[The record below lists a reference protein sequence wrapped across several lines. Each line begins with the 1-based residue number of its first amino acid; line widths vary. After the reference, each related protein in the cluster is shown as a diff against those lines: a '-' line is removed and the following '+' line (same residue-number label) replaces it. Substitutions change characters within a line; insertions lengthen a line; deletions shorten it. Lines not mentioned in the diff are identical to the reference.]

1 MESSQP
7 RALWG
12 VAGAVPGRSHILATW
27 VLPFLQDPASLNV
40 PCTTSGHPSQGTL
53 PFPFIAVVIVPIW
66 NLFSL
71 CSCNYWSASSLKV
84 GVGSYTSFHLH
95 HLHPTQGLRD
105 MSSEGSY
112 TQILTYIQ
120 LCFLFQGLYLL
131 PVQKSASTC
140 KMTPSFKSMALRKW
154 ALPNAFSRRRKWKHS
169 TFHYKVGLDLIW
181 CW

>member
-1 MESSQP
+1 MRSGRRCTGQVSDTSYLGSAFSS
-7 RALWG
+7 R
-12 VAGAVPGRSHILATW
+12 RSQA
-27 VLPFLQDPASLNV
+27 VLPLHHLGTPQPGAS
-40 PCTTSGHPSQGTL
+40 S
-53 PFPFIAVVIVPIW
+53 FPFYSCGYCTYLE
-66 NLFSL
+66 LFSL

-95 HLHPTQGLRD
+95 HLHPTQALRD
-105 MSSEGSY
+105 MSSEVSY

-154 ALPNAFSRRRKWKHS
+154 ALPNAFSQRRKWKHF
-169 TFHYKVGLDLIW
+169 TFHYKVGLDLI
-181 CW
+181 